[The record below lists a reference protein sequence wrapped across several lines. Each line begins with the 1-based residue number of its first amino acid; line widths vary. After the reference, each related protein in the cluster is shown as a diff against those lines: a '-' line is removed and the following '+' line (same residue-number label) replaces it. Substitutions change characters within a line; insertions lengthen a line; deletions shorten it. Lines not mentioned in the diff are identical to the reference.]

1 MSIINFHVCY
11 TCCNNIIPTFLYIE
25 DTLLEG
31 CTNNN
36 QLYDNVLSYI
46 KKNIHPS
53 FYYCHRCCQGLDS
66 YLYFSNICYNNMNLD
81 EFSSEPIS
89 SNKIIKCDTIR
100 IPQYYH
106 IGYTYRCENCG
117 RSYHDSIEWV
127 SNDGIDIPFDCL
139 GKIDIKLLSKKILK
153 ENILICESCNHVH
166 NFAIEEV
173 FFLEDNINTYSEDL
187 LVQPN
192 LNNKCKNIS
201 FVPKRIIQ
209 YCLDIK
215 VKNKARNS
223 WFSNFAPRKYI
234 LGMSTKNNQIDSFSY
249 TSYILESGMRIKR
262 HSISQ
267 SFVTNQANSIYHCDA
282 YEIINGKKYIRENF
296 DVKIHQNLLIEVYM
310 HSVTECIMKDL
321 NIGNISPIADFSN
334 IALEEFEALYKY
346 ISKITSIR
354 KKEKADNYYWRLI
367 KIIFDIIGQEY
378 YPSLTYKII
387 SPSMIES
394 KDAFINQDLILKYLE
409 SRADTLALFLF
420 DYYTDF
426 SYIDEEI
433 RSDLMNVLA
442 ILYIIDSFK
451 YSPIYM
457 KLVD

>member
-89 SNKIIKCDTIR
+89 SKKIIKCDTIR

-223 WFSNFAPRKYI
+223 
-234 LGMSTKNNQIDSFSY
+234 
-249 TSYILESGMRIKR
+249 
-262 HSISQ
+262 
-267 SFVTNQANSIYHCDA
+267 
-282 YEIINGKKYIRENF
+282 
-296 DVKIHQNLLIEVYM
+296 
-310 HSVTECIMKDL
+310 
-321 NIGNISPIADFSN
+321 
-334 IALEEFEALYKY
+334 
-346 ISKITSIR
+346 
-354 KKEKADNYYWRLI
+354 
-367 KIIFDIIGQEY
+367 
-378 YPSLTYKII
+378 
-387 SPSMIES
+387 
-394 KDAFINQDLILKYLE
+394 
-409 SRADTLALFLF
+409 
-420 DYYTDF
+420 
-426 SYIDEEI
+426 
-433 RSDLMNVLA
+433 
-442 ILYIIDSFK
+442 
-451 YSPIYM
+451 
-457 KLVD
+457 